1 MIAVSPLQLRLFLSA
16 AVLGAAALLSGCATI
31 TRGTTE
37 SFKVDS
43 IPAGAQVRLD
53 TGETGI
59 TPATF
64 TVPRKKDLV
73 VTVSKDGFQP
83 LTQTVTT
90 KMAGRG
96 AAGLAG
102 NALIGGV
109 IGIGVDAVTG
119 ATLNHYPN
127 PLVVQLQPVGAP
139 VASSVVTPE
148 DKPATATPAEEA
160 NAAEKPAGDAASA
173 PPPK

>member
-1 MIAVSPLQLRLFLSA
+1 M
-16 AVLGAAALLSGCATI
+16 SGCATI

-37 SFKVDS
+37 SFKVES

-59 TPATF
+59 TPAAF

-73 VTVSKDGFQP
+73 VTVSKEGFQP

-127 PLVVQLQPVGAP
+127 PLIVRLEPVGSSNP
-139 VASSVVTPE
+139 SVVVPPPE
-148 DKPATATPAEEA
+148 KGAAPAAEPTSAAATPP
-160 NAAEKPAGDAASA
+160 AEKPAGDPKVA
-173 PPPK
+173 PSPN